1 MRGFLDRL
9 YAAAGYAAAFFMV
22 ATLLMVVAGIA
33 DRALALGWRG
43 TDMYAGYAMAACG
56 FLALA
61 HTFKKGEHIR
71 VTLLLQAV
79 SARTRRLLE
88 LWSLFAAST
97 LAGALAFYAVK
108 LTYQSWDFHDV
119 STGNDA
125 TPLWI
130 PQISM
135 AVGAIVLF
143 IALFDDLIL
152 EIRGKRAGRDE
163 AELLHNE

>member
-9 YAAAGYAAAFFMV
+9 YSAAGYAAAFFMV

-61 HTFKKGEHIR
+61 HTFKRGEHIR
-71 VTLLLQAV
+71 VSLLLQAA
-79 SARTRRLLE
+79 SPRIKRLLE
-88 LWSLFAAST
+88 LWSLFAAGV
-97 LAGALAFYAVK
+97 LAGAMAFYAVK

-130 PQISM
+130 PQIGM

-143 IALFDDLIL
+143 IALLDDLIL
-152 EIRGKRAGRDE
+152 EIRGKRVVHSSGEMLR
-163 AELLHNE
+163 NE

>member
-9 YAAAGYAAAFFMV
+9 YSAAGYAAAFFMV
-22 ATLLMVVAGIA
+22 MTLLMVVAGIA

-61 HTFKKGEHIR
+61 HTFKRGEHIR
-71 VTLLLQAV
+71 VSLLLQAASPRV
-79 SARTRRLLE
+79 KRALE
-88 LWSLFAAST
+88 IWSLFAAGT
-97 LAGALAFYAVK
+97 LAAALAFYAVK
-108 LTYQSWDFHDV
+108 LTWQSWDFHDV

-130 PQISM
+130 PQIGM

-143 IALFDDLIL
+143 IALLDDFIL
-152 EIRGKRAGRDE
+152 ELRGKRVVHSSGEMLR
-163 AELLHNE
+163 NE

>member
-9 YAAAGYAAAFFMV
+9 YNAAGYAAAFFMV

-61 HTFKKGEHIR
+61 HTFKRGEHIR
-71 VTLLLQAV
+71 VTLLLQAASPRV
-79 SARTRRLLE
+79 KRLLDI
-88 LWSLFAAST
+88 WSLFAASV

-130 PQISM
+130 PQIGM
-135 AVGAIVLF
+135 ALGAIVLF
-143 IALFDDLIL
+143 IALLDDLVL
-152 EIRGKRAGRDE
+152 ELRGKRVTHSAGEMLR
-163 AELLHNE
+163 NE

>member
-61 HTFKKGEHIR
+61 YTFKKGEHIR
-71 VTLLLQAV
+71 VTLLLQAA
-79 SARTRRLLE
+79 SARTRRALE
-88 LWSLFAAST
+88 IWSLFAAST

-143 IALFDDLIL
+143 IALVDDLIL
-152 EIRGKRAGRDE
+152 EIRGKRVGRDE
-163 AELLHNE
+163 SEMLRNE

>member
-1 MRGFLDRL
+1 MRSLFDRL
-9 YAAAGYAAAFFMV
+9 YMAAGYAAAFFMV

-61 HTFKKGEHIR
+61 HTFKRGEHIR
-71 VTLLLQAV
+71 VSLLLQAASPRMQRV
-79 SARTRRLLE
+79 ME
-88 LWSLFAAST
+88 IWSLFAASV
-97 LAGALAFYAVK
+97 LAACLAFYSIK
-108 LTYQSWDFHDV
+108 LTWQSWEFHDI

-130 PQISM
+130 PQVAM
-135 AVGAIVLF
+135 AVGAAVLL
-143 IALFDDLIL
+143 IALVDELLL
-152 EIRGKRAGRDE
+152 ELRGKRVLRAS
-163 AELLHNE
+163 AEQLRNE

>member
-1 MRGFLDRL
+1 MRVFLDRL
-9 YAAAGYAAAFFMV
+9 YAAAGYAAAFFML

-61 HTFKKGEHIR
+61 HTLKRGEHIR
-71 VTLLLQAV
+71 VSLLLQAA
-79 SARTRRLLE
+79 SPRIKRLLE
-88 LWSLFAAST
+88 IWSLFAAGV
-97 LAGALAFYAVK
+97 LAAALSFYAVK
-108 LTYQSWDFHDV
+108 LSYQSWEFHDV

-135 AVGAIVLF
+135 AVGAIVLL
-143 IALFDDLIL
+143 IALLDDLIL
-152 EIRGKRAGRDE
+152 EIRGKRVARDDSE
-163 AELLHNE
+163 MLHNE

>member
-43 TDMYAGYAMAACG
+43 TDMYAGYAMAASG

-61 HTFKKGEHIR
+61 HTFKRGEHIR
-71 VTLLLQAV
+71 VSLLLQAA
-79 SARTRRLLE
+79 SPREKRLME
-88 LWSLFAAST
+88 IWSLFAASL
-97 LAGALAFYAVK
+97 LAGTLAFYAVR

-130 PQISM
+130 PQIGM
-135 AVGAIVLF
+135 AAGAIVLF
-143 IALFDDLIL
+143 IALLDDLVL
-152 EIRGKRAGRDE
+152 ELRGQRVVHSSGEMLR
-163 AELLHNE
+163 NE

>member
-43 TDMYAGYAMAACG
+43 TDMYAGYAMAASG

-61 HTFKKGEHIR
+61 HTFKRGEHIR
-71 VTLLLQAV
+71 VSLLLQAASPRV
-79 SARTRRLLE
+79 KRLLE
-88 LWSLFAAST
+88 IWSLFAASL
-97 LAGALAFYAVK
+97 LAGTLAFYAVR

-130 PQISM
+130 PQIGM
-135 AVGAIVLF
+135 AAGAIVLF
-143 IALFDDLIL
+143 IALLDDLVL
-152 EIRGKRAGRDE
+152 ELRGQRVVHSSGEMLR
-163 AELLHNE
+163 NE

>member
-1 MRGFLDRL
+1 M
-9 YAAAGYAAAFFMV
+9 AAGYAAAFFMV

-61 HTFKKGEHIR
+61 HTFKRGEHIR
-71 VTLLLQAV
+71 VSLLLQAA
-79 SARTRRLLE
+79 SPRMQRAME
-88 LWSLFAAST
+88 IWSLLAASL
-97 LAGALAFYAVK
+97 LAAAFSFYAIK
-108 LTYQSWDFHDV
+108 LAWQSWDFHDV

-130 PQISM
+130 PQVSM
-135 AVGAIVLF
+135 ALGAVVLLV
-143 IALFDDLIL
+143 ALLDDLLL
-152 EIRGKRAGRDE
+152 ELRGKRVTRAS
-163 AELLHNE
+163 AEQLRNE

>member
-9 YAAAGYAAAFFMV
+9 YSAAGYAAAFFMV
-22 ATLLMVVAGIA
+22 MTLLMVVAGIA

-61 HTFKKGEHIR
+61 HTFKRGEHIR
-71 VTLLLQAV
+71 VSLLLQAASPRV
-79 SARTRRLLE
+79 KRALE
-88 LWSLFAAST
+88 IWSLFAAGT
-97 LAGALAFYAVK
+97 LAAALAFYAVK

-130 PQISM
+130 PQIGM

-143 IALFDDLIL
+143 IALLDDFIL
-152 EIRGKRAGRDE
+152 ELRGKRVVHSSGEMLR
-163 AELLHNE
+163 NE

>member
-61 HTFKKGEHIR
+61 HTFKRGEHIR
-71 VTLLLQAV
+71 VTLLLQAA
-79 SARTRRLLE
+79 STRTRRLLE
-88 LWSLFAAST
+88 IWSLFAAST
-97 LAGALAFYAVK
+97 LAGALAFYALK

-143 IALFDDLIL
+143 IALVDDLIL
-152 EIRGKRAGRDE
+152 EIRGKRVGRDE
-163 AELLHNE
+163 AEMLHNE

>member
-9 YAAAGYAAAFFMV
+9 YSAAGYAAAFFMV

-61 HTFKKGEHIR
+61 HTFKRGEHIR
-71 VTLLLQAV
+71 VSLLLQAASPRV
-79 SARTRRLLE
+79 KRLLE
-88 LWSLFAAST
+88 IWSLFAAGM

-130 PQISM
+130 PQIGM

-143 IALFDDLIL
+143 IALLDDFIL
-152 EIRGKRAGRDE
+152 ELRGKRVVHSSGEMLR
-163 AELLHNE
+163 NE

>member
-1 MRGFLDRL
+1 MRVFLDRL
-9 YAAAGYAAAFFMV
+9 YAAAGYAAAFFML

-61 HTFKKGEHIR
+61 HTLKRGEHIR
-71 VTLLLQAV
+71 VSLLLQAA
-79 SARTRRLLE
+79 SPRIKRLLE
-88 LWSLFAAST
+88 IWSLFAAGV
-97 LAGALAFYAVK
+97 LAAALSFYAVK
-108 LTYQSWDFHDV
+108 LSYQSWEFHDV

-143 IALFDDLIL
+143 IALVDDLIL
-152 EIRGKRAGRDE
+152 EIRGKRVARDDSE
-163 AELLHNE
+163 MLHNE

>member
-9 YAAAGYAAAFFMV
+9 YSAAGYAAAFFMV
-22 ATLLMVVAGIA
+22 VTLLMVVAGIA
-33 DRALALGWRG
+33 DRALAFGWRG

-61 HTFKKGEHIR
+61 HTFKRGEHIR
-71 VTLLLQAV
+71 VSLLLQAASPRV
-79 SARTRRLLE
+79 KRLME
-88 LWSLFAAST
+88 IWSLFAAGV
-97 LAGALAFYAVK
+97 LAGALAFYSIR
-108 LTYQSWDFHDV
+108 LTYQSWDFHDI

-130 PQISM
+130 PQIAM

-143 IALFDDLIL
+143 IALLDDLVL
-152 EIRGKRAGRDE
+152 ELRGKRVVHSSGEMLR
-163 AELLHNE
+163 NE

>member
-9 YAAAGYAAAFFMV
+9 YSAAGYAAAFFMV
-22 ATLLMVVAGIA
+22 MTLLMVVAGIA

-61 HTFKKGEHIR
+61 HTFKRGEHIR
-71 VTLLLQAV
+71 VSLLLQAASPRV
-79 SARTRRLLE
+79 KRALE
-88 LWSLFAAST
+88 IWSLFAAGT
-97 LAGALAFYAVK
+97 LAAALAFYAVK

-130 PQISM
+130 PQIGM
-135 AVGAIVLF
+135 AAGAIVLF
-143 IALFDDLIL
+143 IALLDDFIL
-152 EIRGKRAGRDE
+152 ELRGKRVVHSSGEMLR
-163 AELLHNE
+163 NE